1 MNKRIE
7 LLFDLHLWNI
17 PNHLRPEMSRIFLA
31 SPSSSSDINVSD
43 SPSYLPILIDDKS
56 HVKSVVFSSSE
67 SNKNTSASSNHWYSS
82 LYSGSRTLD
91 IMRRSDENLTNLNI
105 LLLHSILR
113 INRKL
118 NIDENGGTRNMDTV
132 NMFLQRQ
139 QQTNN
144 KKVADSVGEEEN
156 IIDENR
162 INYDKYI
169 TI

>member
-1 MNKRIE
+1 MMNKRIE

-17 PNHLRPEMSRIFLA
+17 PDHLRPEMTRIFSS
-31 SPSSSSDINVSD
+31 SPSSARDKMNADVNETA

-91 IMRRSDENLTNLNI
+91 ILRSADENLKNLNI

-113 INRKL
+113 INRKI

-132 NMFLQRQ
+132 NMFLQQ
-139 QQTNN
+139 QQ
-144 KKVADSVGEEEN
+144 DHE
-156 IIDENR
+156 
-162 INYDKYI
+162 
-169 TI
+169 